1 LKGDCIQNKFRKNP
15 YKVYFLEYTMLNL
28 KEGQLKIFVINLIYL
43 LIFLYIFLGRRNYEF
58 VGYIF
63 VVVLLLMVILLTNK
77 KVNYSNFVLW
87 GLTLWGLMHMFGG
100 GLLLNNGTM
109 KLYAL
114 ILIPL
119 SETYQIFRYDQLVHI
134 IGFGVSTLIMIAII
148 KPHLR
153 DKLKGRVAL
162 GIVIIMAG
170 LGVGAVNEI
179 IEFTATVFVPETGVG
194 GYVNNSLDLVSD
206 LIGAILAWI
215 YIVIK
220 KYEI

>member
-1 LKGDCIQNKFRKNP
+1 MF
-15 YKVYFLEYTMLNL
+15 NL
-28 KEGQLKIFVINLIYL
+28 KKGQGKIFLINIIYL
-43 LIFLYIFLGRRNYEF
+43 IVFLIIFLQRRNYEF
-58 VGYIF
+58 VGYI
-63 VVVLLLMVILLTNK
+63 VVVSLVLMLILYTNR
-77 KVNYSNFVLW
+77 KVNYPNFVLF
-87 GLTLWGLMHMFGG
+87 GLTVWGLMHMFGG
-100 GLLLNNGTM
+100 GLLLNNGTT
-109 KLYAL
+109 KLYGI

-119 SETYQIFRYDQLVHI
+119 SVKYSIFRYDQLVHI

-153 DKLKGRVAL
+153 DKLKGGVAL

-170 LGVGAVNEI
+170 LGIGAVNEI